1 MITGTSE
8 RSRIR
13 SIVSYPSIP
22 GIATSRMTSAGG
34 DAYRSRSATRPSEAS
49 STVKPARVRSS
60 RRSER
65 MSSSSST
72 TRIFARAGVVIRLS
86 YSQAAPLPADA
97 GHAGSV
103 ARILIAEPHA
113 DVRSLLEIVIA
124 RLGHEA
130 VVHHRGDPPSPLDAA
145 VIEPGDG
152 TGLEL
157 ARRLRDRG
165 VPV

>member
-1 MITGTSE
+1 
-8 RSRIR
+8 
-13 SIVSYPSIP
+13 
-22 GIATSRMTSAGG
+22 
-34 DAYRSRSATRPSEAS
+34 
-49 STVKPARVRSS
+49 
-60 RRSER
+60 

-103 ARILIAEPHA
+103 ARILIAELHA

-130 VVHHRGDPPSPLDAA
+130 VVHHGGDPPSPLDAA

-165 VPV
+165 VPVIFTSIFPATDEELELEPSAYLVKPFALYALENALAVALEPARMHDGF